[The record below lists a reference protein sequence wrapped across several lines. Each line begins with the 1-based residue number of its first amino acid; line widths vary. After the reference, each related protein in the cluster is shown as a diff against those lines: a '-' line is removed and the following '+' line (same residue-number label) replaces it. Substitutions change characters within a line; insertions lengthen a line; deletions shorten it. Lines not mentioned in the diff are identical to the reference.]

1 MIAPMSKTLAN
12 AKTGAFLV
20 VTDRARAKEFYGNTL
35 GFALRHEDQYALVF
49 DSNGTTLRISPV
61 KDFTPQPFTV
71 LGWEVADIKAAVAA
85 LSALAIEF
93 VRVPGLQQ
101 DEQGI
106 WSPAPG
112 IFVAWFK
119 DPDGNMLSVAQ
130 H

>member
-1 MIAPMSKTLAN
+1 MLTD
-12 AKTGAFLV
+12 AKTGAFLA
-20 VTDRARAKEFYGNTL
+20 VTDRARAKGCYGGML

-49 DSNGTTLRISPV
+49 DSNGTTLRVSPV
-61 KDFTPQPFTV
+61 KSFTPQPFTV
-71 LGWEVADIKAAVAA
+71 LGWEVPDIKKAVAA
-85 LSALAIEF
+85 LTARGIEF
-93 VRVPGLQQ
+93 VRVPGLPQ

-119 DPDGNMLSVAQ
+119 DPDGNMLSLGQ

>member
-1 MIAPMSKTLAN
+1 MLTD
-12 AKTGAFLV
+12 AKTGAFLA
-20 VTDRARAKEFYGNTL
+20 VTDRARAKQFYGGTL

-61 KDFTPQPFTV
+61 KSFTPQPFTV

-85 LSALAIEF
+85 LAARGIEF
-93 VRVPGLQQ
+93 VRVPGLPQ
-101 DEQGI
+101 DDQGI

-119 DPDGNMLSVAQ
+119 DPDGNMLSLGQ

>member
-1 MIAPMSKTLAN
+1 MLTN
-12 AKTGAFLV
+12 AKTGAFLA
-20 VTDRARAKEFYGNTL
+20 VTDRARAKAFYGGTL
-35 GFALRHEDQYALVF
+35 GFALRHEDQFALVF
-49 DSNGTTLRISPV
+49 DSNGTTLRVSPV
-61 KDFTPQPFTV
+61 KSFTPQPFTV
-71 LGWEVADIKAAVAA
+71 LGWEVADITKAVAA
-85 LSALAIEF
+85 LAARGIEF
-93 VRVPGLQQ
+93 VRVPGLPQ